1 MNKATAII
9 IGIVVLVAGGV
20 GYLLLNGDDSNID
33 APQSPSNSS
42 SQSSQ
47 TSSSG
52 SAPSSDSSY
61 QQYSESAL
69 ASTDG
74 TKILF
79 FHANWC
85 PQCKKLEADIK
96 QTAIPAGV
104 TVFEVDY
111 DNSQALK
118 QKYGVTLQTT
128 LVRVDDNGELV
139 SKYVAYN
146 DPSWDA
152 VANNLL

>member
-1 MNKATAII
+1 MNKTTAII
-9 IGIVVLVAGGV
+9 IVILVLVAGGV
-20 GYLLLNGDDSNID
+20 GYLLLNGDDPSTETTQATSNT
-33 APQSPSNSS
+33 S
-42 SQSSQ
+42 SQLSQ
-47 TSSSG
+47 TSDPK
-52 SAPSSDSSY
+52 AVAENSY
-61 QQYSESAL
+61 QEYSEGAV
-69 ASTDG
+69 TDTEG

-96 QTAIPAGV
+96 QTAIPAGI
-104 TVFEVDY
+104 TIFEVDY
-111 DNSQALK
+111 DNSQDLK